1 MAPDYNQFYLVLELK
16 YEGSYPPQADR
27 EMELDSFC
35 PTLHPTCDPSMYS
48 LEFMKHIKKTSH

>member
-16 YEGSYPPQADR
+16 YKGSYPPQADR

-35 PTLHPTCDPSMYS
+35 RHCIQHAIPLCI
-48 LEFMKHIKKTSH
+48 L